1 MTRLHKDEFNK
12 MKNALIIL
20 NVMGFLIHTAVEFK
34 C

>member
-1 MTRLHKDEFNK
+1 MTRLNKDELNK

-20 NVMGFLIHTAVEFK
+20 NVMDFLIHTAVEFK